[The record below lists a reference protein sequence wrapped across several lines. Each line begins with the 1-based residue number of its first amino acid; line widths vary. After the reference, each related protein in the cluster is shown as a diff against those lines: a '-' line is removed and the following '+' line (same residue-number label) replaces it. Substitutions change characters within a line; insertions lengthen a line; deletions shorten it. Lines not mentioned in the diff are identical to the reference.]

1 MDKIQKRKKKTNKL
15 KNTHPKYNT
24 LERYLTITFMIFRK
38 IKKIQ
43 WRHIIC
49 QVITIYIAGLIEHL
63 SSINEFLINMM
74 SQYKSKVMLSFP

>member
-38 IKKIQ
+38 IKKNTMATYYLPSDYNIH
-43 WRHIIC
+43 RGFDR
-49 QVITIYIAGLIEHL
+49 ASLID
-63 SSINEFLINMM
+63 
-74 SQYKSKVMLSFP
+74 K